1 MSTQSSEGLCDETP
15 RVPHIWRLVPYPY
28 LAFEG
33 ERGSGRAA

>member
-33 ERGSGRAA
+33 EARQRPAA